1 MTPVKGEVVVLPQHG
16 LCLVTGRRVVTYG
29 LKRTEC
35 LFLKVLSGDHVVTL
49 PVVNLSERNLR
60 APITLADFDAV
71 LARLAE
77 RKKSGAKSWSRRF
90 KRNQALLSSGS
101 ILEVA
106 AVVRDLSVWSQRNPL
121 SAAEQMMYNRAY
133 TNLLAEMNY
142 AAADSD
148 LDVASLVSE
157 ALMAGR

>member
-1 MTPVKGEVVVLPQHG
+1 MTPAKGDVVVLPQHG
-16 LCLVTGRRVVTYG
+16 LCLVLGRRVVTYG
-29 LKRTEC
+29 LKRAEY
-35 LFLKVLSGDHVVTL
+35 LSLKVLSGDHVVTL
-49 PVVNLSERNLR
+49 PVVNLSESNLR

-71 LARLAE
+71 LAGLAE

-90 KRNQALLSSGS
+90 KSNQALLHSGHV
-101 ILEVA
+101 LEVA
-106 AVVRDLSVWSQRNPL
+106 AVVRDLSVWSQKNSL

-133 TNLLAEMNY
+133 TNLLAEMDY

-157 ALMAGR
+157 ALLVAR